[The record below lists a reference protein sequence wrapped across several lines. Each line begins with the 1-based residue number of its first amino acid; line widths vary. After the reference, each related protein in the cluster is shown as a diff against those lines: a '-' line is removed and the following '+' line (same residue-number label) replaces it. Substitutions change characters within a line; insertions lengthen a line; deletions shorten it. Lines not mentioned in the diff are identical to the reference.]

1 MKPGMPESGSKP
13 SGTVLAFD
21 FGEKRIGV
29 AVGEWQLL
37 QAHPLTTLHG
47 EANAALHGEANA
59 ERFTAIAALIEE
71 WQPASLVVGRPLS
84 LDGTA
89 HAMTAR
95 CTRFANQLRGRFG
108 LDVEYAEERLSSVEA
123 AETSV
128 EAAERLRDA
137 GTARRNARQH
147 LDAIAAQLILQG
159 HFAGFAEQGI
169 DHLSPRPE
177 HPHDREDDTH
187 H

>member
-37 QAHPLTTLHG
+37 QAHPLTT
-47 EANAALHGEANA
+47 LHGEANA

-108 LDVEYAEERLSSVEA
+108 LGVAYAEERLSSCA
-123 AETSV
+123 AE
-128 EAAERLRDA
+128 ERLRSA
-137 GTARRNARQH
+137 GHDSRSARRH
-147 LDAIAAQLILQG
+147 IDAVAAQLILQG
-159 HFAGFAEQGI
+159 YFDAMAGQTPDLAFPPPQSSI
-169 DHLSPRPE
+169 DSE
-177 HPHDREDDTH
+177 TGACI
-187 H
+187 